1 MGRNA
6 GARALR
12 DTGSTTG
19 VATAILALISAGTVA
34 SLSLVGAHQLAP
46 AISERLRAGEP
57 GAVRAP
63 ATVVVTPRAAA
74 TAPSDQGLAQRH
86 TAKAHAAAPSPVA
99 VVPALLTQIH
109 PPVTLPPIPVAHPAL
124 TTPAVP
130 TLPLP
135 APPVTPVTVAPA
147 TGHPPAPTKPRR
159 HRLGDVVAHTPSRQV
174 SVAVLGEKNGRPRGD
189 NSACGQRAG
198 GDHHDVHDAG
208 RGQGRHNG
216 SGDGCGRGQGQHN
229 GSGNDGGRGQGQ
241 DNGSANDGGRG
252 QGQHNGSGND
262 HGRGA
267 GGDNSGNGHHG
278 H

>member
-19 VATAILALISAGTVA
+19 VATAILALLSAGTVA
-34 SLSLVGAHQLAP
+34 SISLVGAHQLAP

-74 TAPSDQGLAQRH
+74 TAPSDQGLAHRH

-99 VVPALLTQIH
+99 VVPALLTSPTQHSQIH

-130 TLPLP
+130 TPPLP
-135 APPVTPVTVAPA
+135 APPVPPVTVAPA
-147 TGHPPAPTKPRR
+147 TGHPPEPTKPRR
-159 HRLGDVVAHTPSRQV
+159 HRRGDVAAQTPSRQV

-189 NSACGQRAG
+189 NSACGQRRRRPSRRVRRRAWAG
-198 GDHHDVHDAG
+198 PAQRVRRRLRAWPGPAQRV
-208 RGQGRHNG
+208 RR
-216 SGDGCGRGQGQHN
+216 RP
-229 GSGNDGGRGQGQ
+229 RT
-241 DNGSANDGGRG
+241 
-252 QGQHNGSGND
+252 
-262 HGRGA
+262 
-267 GGDNSGNGHHG
+267 
-278 H
+278 